1 MKDHRPDY
9 SKDPDFE
16 GYLYLYDSDIIEEEL
31 QFEELLKNEVVAVE
45 SETAEDKR
53 KKAIEFLKY
62 AEEKFKTEKKEK
74 SMFGI
79 IKEKNKNF
87 KDSLTS
93 MVKNLI
99 PGAEETMGDKPE
111 QPSQFTTHE
120 HHQTKPHLARADSR
134 VLDPIPEAFKRQAG
148 RPSQNLANGPQV
160 IFSNQ
165 KKPGNLNY
173 AKEDLAPSLNKK
185 RQKERR
191 LSVNFTDD
199 LYSTE
204 AKVNFFRREIFDKK
218 FRNLSSR
225 IKKLLKYHYD
235 ELIAK
240 RSRYREKLQRKAD
253 LGKNIRKGKSKVRG
267 FGPWDLLWEYKAEH
281 IKRESPYNE
290 FPSYRLR
297 QVIVKGG
304 DDLRQEIIAMQL
316 IKKLQQIFKQEG
328 ASLVLKTYEI
338 VVINSSSGIIGSLH
352 SRRIYPRLDI
362 DR

>member
-31 QFEELLKNEVVAVE
+31 QFEELLKNEVITME

-79 IKEKNKNF
+79 IKEKNKTF

-99 PGAEETMGDKPE
+99 PGTEDTMGDKPDYG
-111 QPSQFTTHE
+111 SQFPTHE
-120 HHQTKPHLARADSR
+120 HHQTKPQMVRADSR
-134 VLDPIPEAFKRQAG
+134 VLEPIPDSIKRAAAARQ
-148 RPSQNLANGPQV
+148 SQNFGNGVNV
-160 IFSNQ
+160 IISNQ
-165 KKPGNLNY
+165 RKPGNLNY

-185 RQKERR
+185 KQKERR
-191 LSVNFTDD
+191 LSVNFIDD
-199 LYSTE
+199 LFSTE

-225 IKKLLKYHYD
+225 VKKLLKYHYD

-281 IKRESPYNE
+281 IKRESPYIE

-338 VVINSSSGIIGSLH
+338 VVINSSSGIIGMLC
-352 SRRIYPRLDI
+352 
-362 DR
+362 